1 MLIQAEEIHTVEKR
15 DLGKKIG
22 QISDKQLAEIIFL
35 RKIVLDSPDRYE
47 IEKIGEKIEA
57 FERLLNEHEDD
68 NESVFHEFLYK
79 NSFLLDLYGEPVSK
93 PRFKYPT
100 IIESPLRKAY
110 VEPDFIIKYP
120 NQHYKLVELEK
131 PSKKVTTKRGHSSS
145 ELLNL
150 LFKLQNGMFLLLN
163 IMNKL
168 KRIFLD
174 KC

>member
-145 ELLNL
+145 EFTQPAFQIAEWNV
-150 LFKLQNGMFLLLN
+150 FIAEHYEQIKADFPG
-163 IMNKL
+163 
-168 KRIFLD
+168 
-174 KC
+174 